1 MSQDSSQK
9 KWRKNDP
16 RFQQRDKREMQGKT
30 FRTTNECYRCGKP
43 GYFKECPELK
53 KEKVISFLIFNED

>member
-1 MSQDSSQK
+1 
-9 KWRKNDP
+9 
-16 RFQQRDKREMQGKT
+16 MQGKT